1 MEYPSSNLRLRRV
14 NWGLT
19 APNIADCDE
28 RLILG
33 YIVLKHEIAQLHVI
47 DLDYRDIT
55 IDTKIK
61 RPRKLCYNLRKK
73 GYINLRNDSERT
85 VRVTINYPSHLR

>member
-1 MEYPSSNLRLRRV
+1 M

-19 APNIADCDE
+19 APNIADCEE
-28 RLILG
+28 RLLLG
-33 YIVLKHEIAQLHVI
+33 YILARHEIAGLHII
-47 DLDYRDIT
+47 DLDYRDVT
-55 IDTKIK
+55 LETKIK

-85 VRVTINYPSHLR
+85 VRVTINYPDHLR